1 MKANSRASGH
11 RLSRRLSIKQRRKA
25 LCPEAIQYIPHGG
38 IPLNKN
44 RWKLYGVLYFALIFT
59 VVPTLASAYID
70 PSVTTYAIQAIAG
83 VAVAAGAFFAT
94 YGRRM
99 KKSWMKTVGL
109 DENDT
114 KETEPPLE
122 VTREDLKTELTAS
135 RENRTAAAPAAKK
148 SGKDLKGRII
158 TSVLCGLTPATALIL
173 RPILTFYISNE
184 GEFWFKL
191 QDILPDV
198 LLVFF
203 IAAVFAFLV
212 HFLLPDGRKLS
223 LRLWFAAAVTAVTLC
238 AFIQDHFLSG
248 YLPALT
254 GEEIDWSIYS
264 SWNTVSL
271 ALWGGIFLLLLVL
284 LIVRPR
290 IMKGSVYALLGLILV
305 SEVVVGTVDI
315 AAAKHDSKRT
325 GTYFTQEG
333 MYETSAAGNVVV
345 LVTDTFEGTYMNEIL
360 EKYPDCKDY
369 LQDVTYYDNTS
380 GISVFT
386 YFSYPKILTGQD
398 FPLGKTFVD
407 GAAYAFET
415 ETLISEVYN
424 KGWEIGYYTEF
435 APTPNV
441 KDKIISYGEEEL
453 HPNRQARIDILKYLI
468 KGVLFRSMPQ
478 MLKPRFAVTT
488 LDFEYA
494 KFNLEGAG
502 APFIINDG
510 VYFENLKEKGLT
522 KVEGKPRFN
531 VTELFGVH
539 EPCTPNLEMYTTD
552 EWNSLSV
559 HEQQLATGY
568 SQLKLLRTYLD
579 KLKEAGTYDNTTVIM
594 IADHGRD
601 FRFYPICLV
610 KEAGRQADGF
620 RIDHTELALND
631 DYPGLITGMMDGA
644 SFSDIATAAA
654 ASGRPRTGLDFRAPN
669 FGAKVFSRSEVTI
682 QGIPNAW
689 RNCVITHD
697 DFALDDDFPG
707 RCRLNQPF
715 VKGRKATGN
724 SVAVY
729 GIEDGEIPGHSVVFD
744 TFFDKAEK
752 RSLVFRAKVTNIT
765 DSHQTIEF
773 TLNGEPVGEPV
784 FLEVGSGDVEI
795 EIPLPETDTDRLTFQ
810 LNFPEAAKVYNPL
823 WSIYHSVAIIEAEW
837 ITR

>member
-1 MKANSRASGH
+1 M
-11 RLSRRLSIKQRRKA
+11 
-25 LCPEAIQYIPHGG
+25 EAI
-38 IPLNKN
+38 LNKN

-59 VVPTLASAYID
+59 LVPTLASAYID

-109 DENDT
+109 DENDA

-122 VTREDLKTELTAS
+122 VTREDLKTELAAN

-184 GEFWFKL
+184 SEFWFKL

-271 ALWGGIFLLLLVL
+271 ALWGGIFLLFLVL

-290 IMKGSVYALLGLILV
+290 IMKGSAYALLGLILV

-345 LVTDTFEGTYMNEIL
+345 LVTDTFEATYMNEIL
-360 EKYPDCKDY
+360 EKYPDCKDF

-707 RCRLNQPF
+707 RCRLNQPV
-715 VKGRKATGN
+715 VKGRKVTGN

>member
-1 MKANSRASGH
+1 M
-11 RLSRRLSIKQRRKA
+11 
-25 LCPEAIQYIPHGG
+25 
-38 IPLNKN
+38 NKKS
-44 RWKLYGVLYFALIFT
+44 WKLYGVLYFTLIFT
-59 VVPTLASAYID
+59 LVPALASAYID

-83 VAVAAGAFFAT
+83 VVVAAGAFFAT

-109 DENDT
+109 DENDA

-122 VTREDLKTELTAS
+122 VAREDLKTELAAN

-148 SGKDLKGRII
+148 SGKNLKGRII
-158 TSVLCGLTPATALIL
+158 TSILCGLAPATALIL

-212 HFLLPDGRKLS
+212 HFFLPDGRKLS
-223 LRLWFAAAVTAVTLC
+223 LRLWFAAAVAAGTLC

-254 GEEIDWSIYS
+254 GEEIDWSAYS

-271 ALWGGIFLLLLVL
+271 ALWGGIFLLFLIL

-290 IMKGSVYALLGLILV
+290 IVKGSVYALLALILV
-305 SEVVVGTVDI
+305 SEVVVGVVDV
-315 AAAKHDSKRT
+315 AAAKHDNKRT

-345 LVTDTFEGTYMNEIL
+345 LVTDTFEATYMNEIL
-360 EKYPDCKDY
+360 EKYPDCRDF

-415 ETLISEVYN
+415 ETLISEVYD
-424 KGWEIGYYTEF
+424 KGWDIGYYTEF

-441 KDKIISYGEEEL
+441 KDKIISYGDEEL

-468 KGVLFRSMPQ
+468 KGALFRSMPQ

-494 KFNLEGAG
+494 KFNLEGSE
-502 APFIINDG
+502 APYITNDG

-522 KVEGKPRFN
+522 RVEGKPRFN

-552 EWNSLSV
+552 EWNSLTV

-568 SQLKLLRTYLD
+568 AQLKLLRTYLD

-594 IADHGRD
+594 IADHGRE
-601 FRFYPICLV
+601 FRFYTICLV

-620 RIDHTELALND
+620 RIDHTEFALND
-631 DYPGLITGMMDGA
+631 DYPAMITALMDGE
-644 SFSDIATAAA
+644 SFSDVATAAA
-654 ASGRPRTGLDFRAPN
+654 ASGRPRTGLDFRAPT
-669 FGAKVFSRSEVTI
+669 FGEKVFSRSEVTI
-682 QGIPNAW
+682 YGIPNAW
-689 RNCVITHD
+689 RNCVITRD
-697 DFALDDDFPG
+697 EFDLDDDFPG

-715 VKGRKATGN
+715 VKGRKVTGN

-729 GIEDGEIPGHSVVFD
+729 GIEDGLIPGHSVAFD

-752 RSLVFRAKVTNIT
+752 RNLVFKAKVTNIT
-765 DSHQTIEF
+765 DAHQTIEF

-784 FLEVGSGDVEI
+784 SLEVDSGDVEI
-795 EIPLPETDTDRLTFQ
+795 KIPLPETDTDRLTFQ
-810 LNFPEAAKVYNPL
+810 LNFPEAAKVYNL
-823 WSIYHSVAIIEAEW
+823 GWSTYHSIAIIEAEW